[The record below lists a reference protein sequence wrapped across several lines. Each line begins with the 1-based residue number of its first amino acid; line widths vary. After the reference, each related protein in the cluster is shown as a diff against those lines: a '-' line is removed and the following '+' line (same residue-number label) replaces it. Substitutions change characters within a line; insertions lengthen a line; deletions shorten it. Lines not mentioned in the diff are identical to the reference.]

1 VIINDLIMVLDKL
14 SSIKT
19 FIFDIDGV
27 FTKGQV
33 LAQKNGDQSRFFNI
47 KDGFAVQ
54 YAIKQKYNVIII
66 SGGNSEGVKQRLRTL
81 GITAIHMGVSDKK
94 EFLAQLSNQ
103 LNLNLNEALYMG
115 DDYPDLSPMRMCGL
129 KVAPADAA
137 WEVLKES
144 NMITKAK
151 GGEGAIREIIVQVLT
166 IQDAWQDSN
175 HAVW

>member
-1 VIINDLIMVLDKL
+1 MVLDKL

-81 GITAIHMGVSDKK
+81 GIIEIHMGVSDKK

-103 LNLNLNEALYMG
+103 LNLNLN
-115 DDYPDLSPMRMCGL
+115 
-129 KVAPADAA
+129 
-137 WEVLKES
+137 
-144 NMITKAK
+144 
-151 GGEGAIREIIVQVLT
+151 
-166 IQDAWQDSN
+166 
-175 HAVW
+175 

>member
-1 VIINDLIMVLDKL
+1 
-14 SSIKT
+14 
-19 FIFDIDGV
+19 
-27 FTKGQV
+27 
-33 LAQKNGDQSRFFNI
+33 
-47 KDGFAVQ
+47 
-54 YAIKQKYNVIII
+54 
-66 SGGNSEGVKQRLRTL
+66 
-81 GITAIHMGVSDKK
+81 
-94 EFLAQLSNQ
+94 
-103 LNLNLNEALYMG
+103 MG